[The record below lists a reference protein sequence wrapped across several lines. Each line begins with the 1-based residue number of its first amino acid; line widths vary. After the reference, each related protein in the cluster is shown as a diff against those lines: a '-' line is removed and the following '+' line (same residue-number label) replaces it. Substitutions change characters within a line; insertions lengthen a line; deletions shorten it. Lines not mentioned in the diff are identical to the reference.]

1 MLCQFDLTTC
11 WTKEVGMRGLN
22 FTLQSSIHNFNT
34 KAHKT
39 SHIIQIVGLLNYF
52 NVSLVQLVKL
62 EQYRIMYW
70 AALPFNCRIH
80 NT

>member
-11 WTKEVGMRGLN
+11 WTKEVGMHGLN

-39 SHIIQIVGLLNYF
+39 SHIIQIAGLWNDF
-52 NVSLVQLVKL
+52 NVSLVQLVQL
-62 EQYRIMYW
+62 EQYR
-70 AALPFNCRIH
+70 F
-80 NT
+80 TF